1 MDIGPV
7 RPLGRLPHRPP
18 FLFLDRILLVK
29 AGEEAVGW
37 KRITGSDCPG
47 TSTWPRSLLV
57 EVMAQ
62 TAAALVFPE
71 GRQREGRIGVLAG
84 VPEVRFHG
92 DPRPGDTVVST
103 ARIARRLGDVS
114 RFAAEVRIQG
124 SLAAEGTLLLATPRV
139 KAWSR

>member
-18 FLFLDRILLVK
+18 FLFLDRILLVR

-47 TSTWPRSLLV
+47 TSAWPRSLLV

-62 TAAALVFPE
+62 TGAALVFPE

-84 VPEVRFHG
+84 VPKMSFHR
-92 DPRPGDTVVST
+92 DVRPGDTIVST
-103 ARIARRLGDVS
+103 ARITRRFGDVS
-114 RFAAEVRIQG
+114 RLAVDVRVQG
-124 SLAAEGTLLLATPRV
+124 NLAAEGTLLLATPRV
-139 KAWSR
+139 EGWTR